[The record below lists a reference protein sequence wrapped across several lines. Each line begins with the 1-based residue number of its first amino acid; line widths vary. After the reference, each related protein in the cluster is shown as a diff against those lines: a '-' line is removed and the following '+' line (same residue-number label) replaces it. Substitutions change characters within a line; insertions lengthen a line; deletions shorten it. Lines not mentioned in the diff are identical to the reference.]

1 MVPRK
6 KTNWIIH
13 KFKCFTEPS
22 PNHPQNLLNHPQI
35 IHKIASIATS
45 HGISAPLPGS
55 LALATAAGSGTC
67 QAANEQAASIKH
79 GNSKSPTNRGFS
91 WENHPSMGKSYHLIP
106 GLNMFPVCEW
116 VFMGK
121 SWRLLRIA
129 IIVHCHL
136 YIIAIIIIIIIYYY
150 YILLYIINNNYY

>member
-79 GNSKSPTNRGFS
+79 GNSKSPTNGGFS
-91 WENHPSMGKSYHLIP
+91 WENHPSMGKIIPSYTWFKYVPCLWMSFH
-106 GLNMFPVCEW
+106 
-116 VFMGK
+116 GK
-121 SWRLLRIA
+121 IMAFIEDCNYCPLPSLYNCHYYYYHYILL
-129 IIVHCHL
+129 L
-136 YIIAIIIIIIIYYY
+136 YIIIYY
-150 YILLYIINNNYY
+150 